1 MKDFERFKKKVLRE
15 HIIKSAL
22 VGLGIGLLAAALA
35 IVISFLTNPNA
46 AVVTGII
53 AGVLFAG
60 AGGYY
65 YWFKTKP
72 TDKKI
77 ALRLDKK
84 LGLHEKC
91 ATMIE
96 FQEKEGALLAK
107 QREDATTT
115 LAEKPTKA
123 LKFSVGIW
131 VVPALAVASAFFGA
145 SFLTPKNLNHS
156 GESIVDSSGNIIDS
170 LTSDL
175 ISEAKEEN
183 SKHSGANSAL
193 QSYIDEQLSHLQSE
207 LQSVENTDSR
217 SDIVASHEFN
227 IDSFVDEL
235 NTKEEIGKALKTEPD
250 QHLKDQGQDLI
261 EGDIT
266 GLRQDFQ
273 DMFDDLTALPTDQMV
288 AYGKQLAD
296 QIDDALAL
304 ARQAGVSE
312 DDELY
317 QTYEELARRLR
328 NLEDYIQDDP
338 NNSGEQQ
345 SGEQQSGQQQSGQQ
359 QSGQQ
364 QSGQQQSGQQ
374 QSGAKN
380 SRAQEAVE
388 SAVANAASKAA
399 EQVSQ
404 QNENEQLASAIKSI
418 MDSMVNPQQGSE
430 SSGSGSGEQNTA
442 GQTATEGP
450 VPSGASQTDGPIPSG
465 MSQTDGPIPSGA
477 SQTDGPVPSGQ
488 PEPGP
493 VPSGQPE
500 PTSIPGSGSG
510 PAGQGGDTEDPH
522 TDIIYTGDG
531 TVEYGSVIDSY
542 GGAYHDDMGG
552 GEGDDGDTA
561 DDYFNNLY
569 GSDGQGGGK

>member
-156 GESIVDSSGNIIDS
+156 GESVVDSSGNIIDS

-364 QSGQQQSGQQ
+364 QSG
-374 QSGAKN
+374 AKN

-442 GQTATEGP
+442 GQTATEGSGSGSATEGP
-450 VPSGASQTDGPIPSG
+450 VPSGASQTNGPV
-465 MSQTDGPIPSGA
+465 PSGA
-477 SQTDGPVPSGQ
+477 SQTDGPVPSGEPQ
-488 PEPGP
+488 PGP
-493 VPSGQPE
+493 VPSGEPQPGPE
-500 PTSIPGSGSG
+500 GSGSG

>member
-35 IVISFLTNPNA
+35 IVISFLTNPDA

-250 QHLKDQGQDLI
+250 PHLKDQGQDLI

-359 QSGQQ
+359 QSG
-364 QSGQQQSGQQ
+364 
-374 QSGAKN
+374 AKN
-380 SRAQEAVE
+380 SKAQEAVE

-442 GQTATEGP
+442 GQTATEGSGSGSATEGP
-450 VPSGASQTDGPIPSG
+450 VPSGASQTNGPVPS
-465 MSQTDGPIPSGA
+465 DA
-477 SQTDGPVPSGQ
+477 SQTDGPVPSGEPQ
-488 PEPGP
+488 PGP
-493 VPSGQPE
+493 E
-500 PTSIPGSGSG
+500 GSGSG

>member
-156 GESIVDSSGNIIDS
+156 GESVVDSSGNIIDS

-235 NTKEEIGKALKTEPD
+235 NAKEEIGKALKTEPD

-364 QSGQQQSGQQ
+364 QSG
-374 QSGAKN
+374 AKN

-442 GQTATEGP
+442 GQTATEGSGSGSATEGP
-450 VPSGASQTDGPIPSG
+450 VPSGASQTNGPV
-465 MSQTDGPIPSGA
+465 PSGA
-477 SQTDGPVPSGQ
+477 SQTDGPVPSGEPQ
-488 PEPGP
+488 PGP
-493 VPSGQPE
+493 VPSGEPQPGPE
-500 PTSIPGSGSG
+500 GSGSG

>member
-72 TDKKI
+72 SDKKI

-145 SFLTPKNLNHS
+145 SFLTPKNLKHS

-250 QHLKDQGQDLI
+250 PHLKDQGQDLI

-364 QSGQQQSGQQ
+364 QSGQQQSG
-374 QSGAKN
+374 AKN

-442 GQTATEGP
+442 GQTATEGSGSGSATEGP
-450 VPSGASQTDGPIPSG
+450 VPSGASQTNGPV
-465 MSQTDGPIPSGA
+465 PSGA
-477 SQTDGPVPSGQ
+477 SQTDGPVPSGEPQ
-488 PEPGP
+488 PGP
-493 VPSGQPE
+493 E
-500 PTSIPGSGSG
+500 GSGSG
-510 PAGQGGDTEDPH
+510 PAGPGGDTEDPH

>member
-156 GESIVDSSGNIIDS
+156 GESIVDSSGNIINS

-364 QSGQQQSGQQ
+364 QSG
-374 QSGAKN
+374 AKN
-380 SRAQEAVE
+380 SKAQEAVE

-450 VPSGASQTDGPIPSG
+450 VPSGASQTNGPV
-465 MSQTDGPIPSGA
+465 PSGA

-493 VPSGQPE
+493 DISGDPQPGPE
-500 PTSIPGSGSG
+500 GSGSG

>member
-35 IVISFLTNPNA
+35 IVISFLTNPSA
-46 AVVTGII
+46 AVWTGII

-65 YWFKTKP
+65 YWYKTKP

-359 QSGQQ
+359 QSG
-364 QSGQQQSGQQ
+364 
-374 QSGAKN
+374 AKN
-380 SRAQEAVE
+380 SKAQEAVE

-465 MSQTDGPIPSGA
+465 ASQTNGPVPSGA
-477 SQTDGPVPSGQ
+477 SQTDGPVPSGEPQ
-488 PEPGP
+488 PGP
-493 VPSGQPE
+493 VPSGEPQPGPE
-500 PTSIPGSGSG
+500 GSGSG

>member
-35 IVISFLTNPNA
+35 IVISFLTNPDA
-46 AVVTGII
+46 AVLTGII

-72 TDKKI
+72 SDKKI

-131 VVPALAVASAFFGA
+131 VVPALAVATAFFGA

-261 EGDIT
+261 DGDIT

-296 QIDDALAL
+296 QIDDALAK
-304 ARQAGVSE
+304 AKQAGVSE

-345 SGEQQSGQQQSGQQ
+345 SGEQ

-430 SSGSGSGEQNTA
+430 SSDSGSGEQNTA

-450 VPSGASQTDGPIPSG
+450 IPSGASQTNGPV
-465 MSQTDGPIPSGA
+465 PSGA

-500 PTSIPGSGSG
+500 PGDSGSG
-510 PAGQGGDTEDPH
+510 PAGPGADTEDPH

-561 DDYFNNLY
+561 DDYFKNLF
-569 GSDGQGGGK
+569 GSDGQGGGN

>member
-207 LQSVENTDSR
+207 LQSIENTDSR

-345 SGEQQSGQQQSGQQ
+345 SGEQQSGQQQSG
-359 QSGQQ
+359 
-364 QSGQQQSGQQ
+364 
-374 QSGAKN
+374 AKN

-465 MSQTDGPIPSGA
+465 A

-493 VPSGQPE
+493 FPSGQPG
-500 PTSIPGSGSG
+500 PGDSGSG
-510 PAGQGGDTEDPH
+510 PAGPGGDTEDPH

>member
-345 SGEQQSGQQQSGQQ
+345 SGQQ

-380 SRAQEAVE
+380 SKAQEAVE

-442 GQTATEGP
+442 GQTATEGSGSGSATEGP
-450 VPSGASQTDGPIPSG
+450 VPSGASQTNGPV
-465 MSQTDGPIPSGA
+465 PSGA
-477 SQTDGPVPSGQ
+477 SQTDGPVPSGEPQ
-488 PEPGP
+488 PGP
-493 VPSGQPE
+493 VPSGEPQPGPE
-500 PTSIPGSGSG
+500 GSGSG

>member
-364 QSGQQQSGQQ
+364 QSGQQQSG
-374 QSGAKN
+374 AKN

-442 GQTATEGP
+442 GQTATEGSGSGSATEGP
-450 VPSGASQTDGPIPSG
+450 VPSGDVSQTN
-465 MSQTDGPIPSGA
+465 GPIPSGA

-493 VPSGQPE
+493 DISGDPQPGPE
-500 PTSIPGSGSG
+500 GSGSG

>member
-250 QHLKDQGQDLI
+250 PHLKDQGQDLI

-296 QIDDALAL
+296 QIDDVLAL

-345 SGEQQSGQQQSGQQ
+345 SGE
-359 QSGQQ
+359 Q

-442 GQTATEGP
+442 GQTATEGSGSGSATEGP
-450 VPSGASQTDGPIPSG
+450 VPSGASQTNGPV
-465 MSQTDGPIPSGA
+465 PSGA
-477 SQTDGPVPSGQ
+477 SQTDGPVPSGEPQ
-488 PEPGP
+488 PGP
-493 VPSGQPE
+493 VPSGEPQPGPE
-500 PTSIPGSGSG
+500 GSGSG